1 MKLFA
6 KIVFVCMFCLVSL
19 LIAVGVGSVPVRPTE
34 VAIVLGSK
42 LFGIPLPADFSQAS
56 ISILW
61 TIRLPRVLIAF
72 CVGAML
78 SVSGAVM
85 QSVLRNPLAS
95 SYTLGVSSG
104 ASLGASVILLTG
116 FTLPI
121 IGNFTLPFVGLL
133 SGIASVFIAVLF
145 ASRVDPDMQ
154 NNTIIL
160 SGMVFSLFVSAIL
173 TLVYCYA
180 KQEIQKLL
188 QWQMGSFARKSFS
201 EVGLLLPIGLI
212 GMLLLLWYAR
222 EMDMLTFGE
231 AEASAMGL
239 NTKRVKWVLLSVSA
253 VLTGSAVAF
262 SGVIGFVDLIV
273 PHTVR
278 KFFGARHTLVI
289 PMSALVGGGF
299 MALCD
304 TIARTIVSPLELP
317 VGAVTALI
325 GAPFFIYVYFIRKRE
340 RDVV

>member
-1 MKLFA
+1 MKSII
-6 KIVFVCMFCLVSL
+6 KIIFVCLFCLVSL
-19 LIAVGVGSVPVRPTE
+19 LIAVGMGSVSVQPGE
-34 VAIVLGSK
+34 VAYVLANK
-42 LFGIPLPADFSQAS
+42 IFGVPLPSNISQSSVA
-56 ISILW
+56 ILW
-61 TIRLPRVLIAF
+61 VFRLPRVLIAF

-121 IGNFTLPFVGLL
+121 IGTFTLPFVGLV
-133 SGIASVFIAVLF
+133 SGIASVFIAVMF
-145 ASRVDPDMQ
+145 ASRVDPNMQ
-154 NNTIIL
+154 NSTIIL
-160 SGMVFSLFVSAIL
+160 SGMVFSLFVSAVL
-173 TLVYCYA
+173 TLVFCYA

-188 QWQMGSFARKSFS
+188 QWQMGSFARKSFA
-201 EVGLLLPIGLI
+201 EVSLLLPIGLI
-212 GMLLLLWYAR
+212 GIIILLLYAR

-239 NTKRVKWVLLSVSA
+239 DTKRVKWVLLSISA
-253 VLTGSAVAF
+253 VLTGAAVAF

-278 KFFGARHTLVI
+278 RFFGARHTLVI

-304 TIARTIVSPLELP
+304 TVARTIVSPLELP

-325 GAPFFIYVYFIRKRE
+325 GAPFFVYVYFIRKRE
-340 RDVV
+340 KGSA